1 MSVICNLDL
10 YFVKDKLSK
19 IAHNLVRHEFI
30 DIYKTVVCVFLVF
43 FTSILIIK
51 YKMWTRYFI
60 YINERE
66 VT

>member
-19 IAHNLVRHEFI
+19 NAHNFVRHEFI

-43 FTSILIIK
+43 F
-51 YKMWTRYFI
+51 
-60 YINERE
+60 YIHIDNKIQN
-66 VT
+66 VDKVFNLYQ

>member
-10 YFVKDKLSK
+10 FFVKDKLSK
-19 IAHNLVRHEFI
+19 NAHNFVRHEFI

-51 YKMWTRYFI
+51 HKMWTRYFI

>member
-10 YFVKDKLSK
+10 FFVKDKLSK
-19 IAHNLVRHEFI
+19 NAHNFVRHEFI

>member
-1 MSVICNLDL
+1 MSVICNVDL

-19 IAHNLVRHEFI
+19 NAHNFVRHEFI

>member
-19 IAHNLVRHEFI
+19 NAHNFVRHKFI

-43 FTSILIIK
+43 FTSILINKIK
-51 YKMWTRYFI
+51 NVDKVFYLYQ
-60 YINERE
+60 
-66 VT
+66 

>member
-19 IAHNLVRHEFI
+19 NAHNFVRHEFI

>member
-10 YFVKDKLSK
+10 FFVKDKLSK
-19 IAHNLVRHEFI
+19 NAHNFVRHEFI

-43 FTSILIIK
+43 FTSILTIK